1 MRRLR
6 MNFSAELRT
15 LESAALALENTN
27 WSLEWPNACQLT
39 AFDVQLED
47 LLDLPLVQDAVTK
60 AIDRALEKARNN
72 VNNSLSFQTEL
83 DNVWPDLREP
93 INVDQSGWIVINPQ
107 SVSLAPISGQGKV
120 ARTIASVVAY
130 PLISDAK
137 PVPSGP
143 ANAPRAI
150 LGTATPG
157 IAINFAA
164 GISFNSVTEK
174 INRAIEGEAP
184 DFVTISELETYASKD
199 RLVLGVRVVEPV
211 KGKLY
216 LIGTPS
222 LDDEGTQ
229 IVFEDIDFS
238 IDSSN
243 ALLKVGDQIF
253 HDKLR
258 DLLRRS
264 AVLDFSS
271 ERDDALEKF
280 GKTDITIDD
289 KGSVLS
295 LSFTSARVND
305 LIIMSQGL
313 YAVFGLQGDALISL
327 IP

>member
-243 ALLKVGDQIF
+243 
-253 HDKLR
+253 
-258 DLLRRS
+258 
-264 AVLDFSS
+264 VLNVI
-271 ERDDALEKF
+271 E
-280 GKTDITIDD
+280 
-289 KGSVLS
+289 
-295 LSFTSARVND
+295 N
-305 LIIMSQGL
+305 
-313 YAVFGLQGDALISL
+313 
-327 IP
+327 